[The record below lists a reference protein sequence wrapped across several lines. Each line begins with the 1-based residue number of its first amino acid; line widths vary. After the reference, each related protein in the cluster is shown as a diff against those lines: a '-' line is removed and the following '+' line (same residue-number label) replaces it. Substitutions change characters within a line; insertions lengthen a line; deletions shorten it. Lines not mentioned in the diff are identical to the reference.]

1 MNIKELQIETESF
14 LVILRTKYNWED
26 TWELGG
32 VLGNRVPDG
41 RDIGSNAHNCWYK
54 ITAKKKT
61 ISPYMGI
68 LYDANGILHSDNKGY
83 KNSNLIVKFM
93 IIFLLSDRFG
103 RYSQNIWVI
112 YLFPSIF

>member
-1 MNIKELQIETESF
+1 
-14 LVILRTKYNWED
+14 
-26 TWELGG
+26 
-32 VLGNRVPDG
+32 
-41 RDIGSNAHNCWYK
+41 
-54 ITAKKKT
+54 
-61 ISPYMGI
+61 MGI

-103 RYSQNIWVI
+103 QYSQNILVI